1 MFHPFHSI
9 FRSLST
15 RVSWRSTMLLALG
28 LLAAP
33 MFTSS
38 LSAHHA
44 SAPFYDP
51 EDRVEIQG
59 TITRFVFRNPHAFLF
74 LDVTDEN
81 GETVEWQIELGAPVS
96 LRRTGWTPET
106 LTVGMVVNA
115 VGNRSRAEGST
126 GLCCVRMTRADGRPV
141 LEGGR
146 VSEERQE

>member
-1 MFHPFHSI
+1 MPHTTQLPSNNFI
-9 FRSLST
+9 R
-15 RVSWRSTMLLALG
+15 LLLRPLFAAFLG
-28 LLAAP
+28 LGMLITAP
-33 MFTSS
+33 

-74 LDVTDEN
+74 LDVTDDN

-96 LRRTGWTPET
+96 LRRVGWTPDT
-106 LTVGMVVNA
+106 LTVGMEVIA
-115 VGNRSRAEGST
+115 TGSKSRAEGST
-126 GLCCVRMTRADGRPV
+126 GLCCVRMTRSDGRPV

-146 VSEERQE
+146 VREDDEN